1 MASTNP
7 RQLQANKMQ
16 LKKERRMFSTSDDSA
31 MMKQVQSTHAP
42 DGREIDVKPLIQ
54 IVDEILIQI
63 IARSVEGHQHDHVK
77 HEQEKLETAAALAE
91 FDMLDALAFIIN
103 KISCEL
109 TCKCS
114 GGGDAHASTMVLLNY
129 LSSYSW
135 HAKVVLTLAAFAV
148 IFGEFWL
155 VAQSSVSNTLAKS
168 VALLKQ
174 LPDIVENSVSLRPQF
189 DALNKL
195 VKAALDVT
203 MCIVEFKELP
213 SEYISEDVPPMS
225 VASAHIPIATYWV
238 IRSIVACASQIASLI
253 GMRNEAIS
261 SASEAWE
268 LSSLAHKV
276 TSIYEHLKNQLA
288 ICYQYIDEKRHIE
301 AFHNLIRLFE
311 TVHVDNMKILRALI
325 YAKDDIPPLI
335 DGTTKLRVSLEVL
348 RRKHVLLLISDLD
361 ISLEEIMI
369 LDNLYKDAR
378 SRGETHYEMVWIPV
392 VDKATWNE
400 VNKQKFEYLQSSM
413 PWHSVR
419 DPFIIEPSVI
429 KYIKEVWNY
438 TKRAILVA
446 LDPQG
451 RLSSQNALHMIW
463 IWGNLAF
470 PFTSEKEES
479 LWKQEIWSLELLVD
493 GIDPALLDWMTE
505 GKIICLYGG
514 EDLEWIETFTKTA
527 MSVARTSNFDLE
539 MVYVGKSNAKE
550 RMQRMITTFNNKK
563 FSYFFPNVTSIWF
576 FWARLESMLY
586 SKLQHGR
593 TVENDKIMSEV
604 MTVLSFDG
612 SDRGWAIF
620 CRGPSEMA
628 RAKGDTALTSLRDFD
643 KWKHKIEQ
651 DGWVPALNDYIK
663 EIQQPHHCNRL
674 ILPGST
680 GGIPQKVVCAE
691 CGRQMEKYF
700 MYRCCVE

>member
-109 TCKCS
+109 SCKCS

-213 SEYISEDVPPMS
+213 SEYISEDVPPM
-225 VASAHIPIATYWV
+225 
-238 IRSIVACASQIASLI
+238 
-253 GMRNEAIS
+253 AIS

-311 TVHVDNMKILRALI
+311 TIHVDNMKILRALI

-429 KYIKEVWNY
+429 NSASSSSCSYI
-438 TKRAILVA
+438 A
-446 LDPQG
+446 LAAVLGVETQT
-451 RLSSQNALHMIW
+451 NA
-463 IWGNLAF
+463 ADA
-470 PFTSEKEES
+470 T
-479 LWKQEIWSLELLVD
+479 EIATMMQLRKLK
-493 GIDPALLDWMTE
+493 MTE

-527 MSVARTSNFDLE
+527 MNVARTSNFDLE

-586 SKLQHGR
+586 SKLQHGK

>member
-1 MASTNP
+1 MTIALAFVVYP
-7 RQLQANKMQ
+7 P
-16 LKKERRMFSTSDDSA
+16 TS
-31 MMKQVQSTHAP
+31 K
-42 DGREIDVKPLIQ
+42 VKP
-54 IVDEILIQI
+54 
-63 IARSVEGHQHDHVK
+63 
-77 HEQEKLETAAALAE
+77 EQETMETAAALAE

-109 TCKCS
+109 SCKCS

-129 LSSYSW
+129 LSSYPW

-155 VAQSSVSNTLAKS
+155 VAQSSGSNTLAKS

-225 VASAHIPIATYWV
+225 VASAHIPIAAYWV

-261 SASEAWE
+261 SATEAWE

-276 TSIYEHLKNQLA
+276 NSIYEHLKNQLA
-288 ICYQYIDEKRHIE
+288 LCYQAIDEKRHIE

-311 TVHVDNMKILRALI
+311 TVHVDNMKIMRALI

-335 DGTTKLRVSLEVL
+335 DGTTKLKVSLEVL

-361 ISLEEIMI
+361 LSQEEIMI

-400 VNKQKFEYLQSSM
+400 VNKQKFEYLQASM
-413 PWHSVR
+413 PWYSVR

-429 KYIKEVWNY
+429 KYIKEVWNF

-446 LDPQG
+446 LDPHG

-470 PFTSEKEES
+470 PFTREKEES

-493 GIDPALLDWMTE
+493 GIDPTVLDWMTE

-514 EDLEWIETFTKTA
+514 EDLEWIETFTQTA
-527 MSVARTSNFDLE
+527 MNLARTGNFDLE

-550 RMQRMITTFNNKK
+550 RMQRMISTFNTKK
-563 FSYFFPNVTSIWF
+563 FSYFWPNVTSIWF

-586 SKLQHGR
+586 SKLQQGK

-651 DGWVPALNDYIK
+651 DGWVPALGEYIK

>member
-1 MASTNP
+1 MATNP
-7 RQLQANKMQ
+7 RPLSATPSKMQ
-16 LKKERRMFSTSDDSA
+16 QRKERRMFSTSDDSA
-31 MMKQVQSTHAP
+31 MMKQVQATHAP
-42 DGREIDVKPLIQ
+42 DGREIDVNPIIK
-54 IVDEILIQI
+54 IVDEILIQA
-63 IARSVEGHQHDHVK
+63 IARSIEGHHVK
-77 HEQEKLETAAALAE
+77 QEQDTLEIAAALAE
-91 FDMLDALAFIIN
+91 FDTLDTLAFIIN

-109 TCKCS
+109 SCKCS

-129 LSSYSW
+129 LSSYAW

-155 VAQSSVSNTLAKS
+155 VAQLSAANTLAKS

-174 LPDIVENSVSLRPQF
+174 LPDIVENSTNLKPQF
-189 DALNKL
+189 EALNKL
-195 VKAALDVT
+195 IKAALDVT

-213 SEYISEDVPPMS
+213 SDYISEHTPPMS
-225 VASAHIPIATYWV
+225 VASAHIPIAAYWV

-253 GMRNEAIS
+253 GMRNESIS
-261 SASEAWE
+261 SATEAWE

-276 TSIYEHLKNQLA
+276 SSIHEHLKNQLA
-288 ICYQYIDEKRHIE
+288 LCYQYIDDKRHVE

-311 TVHVDNMKILRALI
+311 SVHVDNMKILRALI
-325 YAKDDIPPLI
+325 YAKDDLPPLV
-335 DGTTKLRVSLEVL
+335 DGTTKSKVSVEVL

-361 ISLEEIMI
+361 LSQEELMI
-369 LDNLYKDAR
+369 LDNLYKDSR
-378 SRGETHYEMVWIPV
+378 SRGEMHYEMVWMPV
-392 VDKATWNE
+392 VDKATWNDM
-400 VNKQKFEYLQSSM
+400 NKHKFEYLQSM
-413 PWHSVR
+413 MAWYSVR

-429 KYIKEVWNY
+429 KYIREVWNFS
-438 TKRAILVA
+438 KRAIVVA

-451 RLSSQNALHMIW
+451 RLSSPNALHMIW

-470 PFTSEKEES
+470 PFTREKEES

-493 GIDPALLDWMTE
+493 GIDPTVLEWITE
-505 GKIICLYGG
+505 GKFICLYGG
-514 EDLEWIETFTKTA
+514 EDLEWIETFTTTA
-527 MSVARTSNFDLE
+527 MNVAKAGKFQLE

-550 RMQRMITTFNNKK
+550 RMQRMINTFATRK
-563 FSYFFPNVTSIWF
+563 FSYYWSNVTPIWF

-586 SKLQHGR
+586 SKLQHGK
-593 TVENDKIMSEV
+593 TVENDQIMSEV

-628 RAKGDTALTSLRDFD
+628 RAKGDTALTSLKDFD
-643 KWKHKIEQ
+643 KWKHKIDEV
-651 DGWVPALNDYIK
+651 GLVPALKDYLD
-663 EIQQPHHCNRL
+663 QLHTTHHCNSL

>member
-63 IARSVEGHQHDHVK
+63 IARSVDGHQHDHVK

-109 TCKCS
+109 SCKCS

>member
-1 MASTNP
+1 
-7 RQLQANKMQ
+7 
-16 LKKERRMFSTSDDSA
+16 MFSTSDDSA

-109 TCKCS
+109 SCKCS

-311 TVHVDNMKILRALI
+311 TIHVDNMKILRALI

-527 MSVARTSNFDLE
+527 MNVARTSNFDLE

-586 SKLQHGR
+586 SKLQHGK

>member
-1 MASTNP
+1 MASSNL
-7 RQLQANKMQ
+7 RQLQAAPNKMQ

-63 IARSVEGHQHDHVK
+63 IARSVEGHEHVK
-77 HEQEKLETAAALAE
+77 KEQETLETAVALAE

-109 TCKCS
+109 SCKCS

-135 HAKVVLTLAAFAV
+135 HAKVVLALAAFAV

-155 VAQSSVSNTLAKS
+155 VAQSSASNTLAKS

-253 GMRNEAIS
+253 GMRNEAMS

-276 TSIYEHLKNQLA
+276 ASIYEHLKNQLA
-288 ICYQYIDEKRHIE
+288 VCYQYIDEKRHIE

-311 TVHVDNMKILRALI
+311 TVHVDNMKIMRALI

-361 ISLEEIMI
+361 ISQEEIMI

-378 SRGETHYEMVWIPV
+378 SRGETYYEMVWIPV

-413 PWHSVR
+413 PWYSVR

-429 KYIKEVWNY
+429 KYIKEVWHY

-493 GIDPALLDWMTE
+493 GIDPAVLDWMTE
-505 GKIICLYGG
+505 GKIICLFGG

-527 MSVARTSNFDLE
+527 MNLARTSNFDLE

-550 RMQRMITTFNNKK
+550 RMQRMITTFNSKR

-586 SKLQHGR
+586 SKLQHGK

-643 KWKHKIEQ
+643 KWKHNIEQ

>member
-1 MASTNP
+1 MASNP
-7 RQLQANKMQ
+7 RQLVAAPSKMQ
-16 LKKERRMFSTSDDSA
+16 QRKERRLFSTSDDSA
-31 MMKQVQSTHAP
+31 MMKQVQATHAP
-42 DGREIDVKPLIQ
+42 DGREIEVKPIIQ
-54 IVDEILIQI
+54 IIDEILIQV
-63 IARSVEGHQHDHVK
+63 IARSVEGHDVK
-77 HEQEKLETAAALAE
+77 QEQETLETAAALAE
-91 FDMLDALAFIIN
+91 FDMLESLAFIIN

-109 TCKCS
+109 SCKCS

-129 LSSYSW
+129 LSSYAW

-155 VAQSSVSNTLAKS
+155 VSQLSAANILAKS

-174 LPDIVENSVSLRPQF
+174 LPDIVDNSVSLRPQF

-195 VKAALDVT
+195 VRAALDVT

-225 VASAHIPIATYWV
+225 VASAHIPIAAYWV

-253 GMRNEAIS
+253 GMRNESIS
-261 SASEAWE
+261 SATEAWE

-276 TSIYEHLKNQLA
+276 SSIYEHLKNQLA
-288 ICYQYIDEKRHIE
+288 LCYQYID
-301 AFHNLIRLFE
+301 L
-311 TVHVDNMKILRALI
+311 
-325 YAKDDIPPLI
+325 
-335 DGTTKLRVSLEVL
+335 
-348 RRKHVLLLISDLD
+348 DL
-361 ISLEEIMI
+361 SQEEIMV

-378 SRGETHYEMVWIPV
+378 SRGDVHYEMVWIPI
-392 VDKATWNE
+392 VDKAAWND
-400 VNKQKFEYLQSSM
+400 VNRQKFEYLQSLM
-413 PWHSVR
+413 VWYSVY

-429 KYIKEVWNY
+429 KYIKEVWNF
-438 TKRAILVA
+438 TKRPIIVA

-470 PFTSEKEES
+470 PFTREKEES

-493 GIDPALLDWMTE
+493 GIDPTVLDWITE

-514 EDLEWIETFTKTA
+514 EDLEWIETFTATA
-527 MSVARTSNFDLE
+527 MNVARIGKFDLE

-550 RMQRMITTFNNKK
+550 RMQKMISTFSTRK
-563 FSYFFPNVTSIWF
+563 FSYFWPNVTSIWF

-593 TVENDKIMSEV
+593 TVENDQIMSEV

-620 CRGPSEMA
+620 CRGQSEMA

-651 DGWVPALNDYIK
+651 DGLVPALGDYLK
-663 EIQQPHHCNRL
+663 EIQTPHHCNRL

>member
-63 IARSVEGHQHDHVK
+63 IARSVEGHQHDH
-77 HEQEKLETAAALAE
+77 L
-91 FDMLDALAFIIN
+91 
-103 KISCEL
+103 S
-109 TCKCS
+109 CKCS

-311 TVHVDNMKILRALI
+311 TIHVDNMKILRALI

-527 MSVARTSNFDLE
+527 MNVARTSNFDLE

-586 SKLQHGR
+586 SKLQHGK

>member
-1 MASTNP
+1 MSGHARALP
-7 RQLQANKMQ
+7 AIPAKMQ
-16 LKKERRMFSTSDDSA
+16 PRKERRMFSTSDDSA
-31 MMKQVQSTHAP
+31 MMKQVQATHAP
-42 DGREIDVKPLIQ
+42 DGREIDVKPILQ
-54 IVDEILIQI
+54 IVDEILIQF
-63 IARSVEGHQHDHVK
+63 IARSVEGHEVK
-77 HEQEKLETAAALAE
+77 RDQDTLEMSAALAE
-91 FDMLDALAFIIN
+91 YDMLDSLAFIIN

-109 TCKCS
+109 SCKCS

-129 LSSYSW
+129 LSSYAW

-155 VAQSSVSNTLAKS
+155 VAQSSVENTLAKS

-174 LPDIVENSVSLRPQF
+174 LPDIIENSSSYKPHF
-189 DALNKL
+189 DALIKL

-213 SEYISEDVPPMS
+213 SAYISEDTPPMS
-225 VASAHIPIATYWV
+225 VASTHIPIAAYWV
-238 IRSIVACASQIASLI
+238 IRSIVACSSQISSLI
-253 GMRNEAIS
+253 GMRNESIS

-276 TSIYEHLKNQLA
+276 HSIYEHLKTQLA
-288 ICYQYIDEKRHIE
+288 LCYQYIDEKRHME
-301 AFHNLIRLFE
+301 AFHNLIHLFE
-311 TVHVDNMKILRALI
+311 SVHIDNMKIIRALI
-325 YAKDDIPPLI
+325 YGKDDILPLF
-335 DGTTKLRVSLEVL
+335 DGTAKSRVSVEVL

-361 ISLEEIMI
+361 ISQEEILV
-369 LDNLYKDAR
+369 LDNLFKDAR
-378 SRGETHYEMVWIPV
+378 ARGETHYEMVWIPV

-400 VNKQKFEYLQSSM
+400 VNRQKFEYLQSLM
-413 PWHSVR
+413 VWYSVV

-429 KYIKEVWNY
+429 KYIKEVWSFS
-438 TKRAILVA
+438 KRPILVA

-451 RLSSQNALHMIW
+451 RLSSSNALHMIW

-470 PFTSEKEES
+470 PFTSDKEES
-479 LWKQEIWSLELLVD
+479 LWKNEIWSLELLVD
-493 GIDPALLDWMTE
+493 GIDPTVLEWMTD
-505 GKIICLYGG
+505 GKCICLYGG
-514 EDLEWIETFTKTA
+514 EDLEWIEKFTTTA
-527 MSVARTSNFDLE
+527 LSVAKAGRFQLE

-550 RMQRMITTFNNKK
+550 RMQRMIQTFVTRK
-563 FSYFFPNVTSIWF
+563 FSYFWPNVTSIWF

-586 SKLQHGR
+586 SKLQHGKS
-593 TVENDKIMSEV
+593 VENDEIMSEV

-620 CRGPSEMA
+620 CRGANEMA
-628 RAKGDTALTSLRDFD
+628 RAKGDTALSCLRDFD
-643 KWKHKIEQ
+643 KWKDRSDQE
-651 DGWVPALNDYIK
+651 GFVPAMNDYLK
-663 EIQQPHHCNRL
+663 EITTPHHCNRL

-680 GGIPQKVVCAE
+680 GGIPQRVVCAE

>member
-1 MASTNP
+1 M
-7 RQLQANKMQ
+7 
-16 LKKERRMFSTSDDSA
+16 
-31 MMKQVQSTHAP
+31 
-42 DGREIDVKPLIQ
+42 
-54 IVDEILIQI
+54 
-63 IARSVEGHQHDHVK
+63 VK

-109 TCKCS
+109 SCKCS

-311 TVHVDNMKILRALI
+311 TIHVDNMKILRALI

-527 MSVARTSNFDLE
+527 MNVARTSNFDLE

-586 SKLQHGR
+586 SKLQHGK

>member
-63 IARSVEGHQHDHVK
+63 IARSVEGRQHDHVK

-109 TCKCS
+109 SCKCS

-311 TVHVDNMKILRALI
+311 TIHVDNMKILRALI

-493 GIDPALLDWMTE
+493 GIDPALLDWMTD

-527 MSVARTSNFDLE
+527 MNVARTSNFDLE

-586 SKLQHGR
+586 SKLQHGK

>member
-1 MASTNP
+1 MSTHTRP
-7 RQLQANKMQ
+7 LAPAPGTMQ
-16 LKKERRMFSTSDDSA
+16 KRKERRMFSTSDDSA
-31 MMKQVQSTHAP
+31 MMKQVQTTHAP
-42 DGREIDVKPLIQ
+42 DGREIDVKPILQ
-54 IVDEILIQI
+54 IVDEILIQF
-63 IARSVEGHQHDHVK
+63 IARSVEGHEVK
-77 HEQEKLETAAALAE
+77 RDQDALEMTAALAE
-91 FDMLDALAFIIN
+91 YDMLDSLAFIIN

-109 TCKCS
+109 SCKCS

-129 LSSYSW
+129 LSSYAW

-155 VAQSSVSNTLAKS
+155 VAQLSIENTLAKS

-174 LPDIVENSVSLRPQF
+174 LPDITENAISYKPHF
-189 DALNKL
+189 DALIKL

-213 SEYISEDVPPMS
+213 SEYISEDTPPMS
-225 VASAHIPIATYWV
+225 VASTHIPIAAYWV
-238 IRSIVACASQIASLI
+238 IRSIAACASQIASLI
-253 GMRNEAIS
+253 GMRNESIS

-276 TSIYEHLKNQLA
+276 NSIYEHLKQQLA
-288 ICYQYIDEKRHIE
+288 LCYQYIDEKRHME

-311 TVHVDNMKILRALI
+311 TVHIDNMKILRALI
-325 YAKDDIPPLI
+325 YAKDDILPLL
-335 DGTTKLRVSLEVL
+335 DGNTKTKVSLEVL

-361 ISLEEIMI
+361 LSQEEILI

-378 SRGETHYEMVWIPV
+378 SRGETHYEMVWIPI
-392 VDKATWNE
+392 VDRATWND
-400 VNKQKFEYLQSSM
+400 VNRQKFEYLQSTM
-413 PWHSVR
+413 LWYSVV

-429 KYIKEVWNY
+429 KYIKEVWNF
-438 TKRAILVA
+438 TKKAILVA

-451 RLSSQNALHMIW
+451 RLSSPNALHMIW

-479 LWKQEIWSLELLVD
+479 LWKQELWSLELLVD
-493 GIDPALLDWMTE
+493 GIDPTVLEWMTTE
-505 GKIICLYGG
+505 GKYICLYGG
-514 EDLEWIETFTKTA
+514 EDLEWIEKFTTTA
-527 MSVARTSNFDLE
+527 LGVAKAGKFELE

-550 RMQRMITTFNNKK
+550 RMQRMIQTFATRK
-563 FSYFFPNVTSIWF
+563 FSYFWPNVTSIWF

-586 SKLQHGR
+586 SKLQHGK
-593 TVENDKIMSEV
+593 TVENDQIMSEV

-620 CRGPSEMA
+620 CKGANEMA
-628 RAKGDTALTSLRDFD
+628 RAKGDTALTCLRDFER
-643 KWKHKIEQ
+643 WRLRFEQ
-651 DGWVPALNDYIK
+651 DGLVQAINDYL
-663 EIQQPHHCNRL
+663 QQISTPHHCNRL

>member
-1 MASTNP
+1 MASANP
-7 RQLQANKMQ
+7 RQLSAASNRMQ

-31 MMKQVQSTHAP
+31 MTKQVQATHAP

-63 IARSVEGHQHDHVK
+63 IARSVEGHEHVK
-77 HEQEKLETAAALAE
+77 HEQDTLETSAALAE

-109 TCKCS
+109 SCKCS

-129 LSSYSW
+129 LSSYPW

-203 MCIVEFKELP
+203 MCIVEFKDLP
-213 SEYISEDVPPMS
+213 SEYISEDAPPMS

-288 ICYQYIDEKRHIE
+288 LCYQSIDEKKHIE
-301 AFHNLIRLFE
+301 AFLYLVHLFE

-361 ISLEEIMI
+361 LSLEEIMI

-400 VNKQKFEYLQSSM
+400 VNKQKFEYLQSTM

-527 MSVARTSNFDLE
+527 MNVARTSNFELE

-643 KWKHKIEQ
+643 KWKHRIEQ